1 MSSSSRGVPW
11 YGPYV
16 PDTASLVL
24 IKSFNYRDQA
34 EEWSNKYHFEGTIP
48 ADANAWQTLATGW
61 INEEKHCY
69 TSATHVV
76 RAYGYEPGSN
86 HANWVHDYAAESPPG
101 IPGDLTVS
109 TAEHPCPGDSAA
121 TIRWSTGEYN
131 SRGKLIYA
139 RKYMHGVW
147 YGAAGPDHVADVQLA
162 AYNQYATI
170 VTSGFFPGSAKYCGP
185 QGADLRDPRA
195 DPFITTRTLKRRGKR
210 PLP

>member
-1 MSSSSRGVPW
+1 M
-11 YGPYV
+11 

-24 IKSFNYRDQA
+24 IKSFTYRDEA
-34 EEWSNKYHFEGTIP
+34 EEWANTYHFEGTVP

-61 INEEKHCY
+61 INEEKHLY
-69 TSATHVV
+69 SPATHVV

-86 HANWVHDYAAESPPG
+86 HANWVHDYATASPPG
-101 IPGDLTVS
+101 IPGDLTMPGGE
-109 TAEHPCPGDSAA
+109 ALAPGDAAA
-121 TIRWSTGEYN
+121 TVRWSTGEYN
-131 SRGKLIYA
+131 SRGKLIYC
-139 RKYMHGVW
+139 RKYYHGV
-147 YGAAGPDHVADVQLA
+147 YMQTSDHDRVAASQLA
-162 AYNQYATI
+162 AYNQFATI